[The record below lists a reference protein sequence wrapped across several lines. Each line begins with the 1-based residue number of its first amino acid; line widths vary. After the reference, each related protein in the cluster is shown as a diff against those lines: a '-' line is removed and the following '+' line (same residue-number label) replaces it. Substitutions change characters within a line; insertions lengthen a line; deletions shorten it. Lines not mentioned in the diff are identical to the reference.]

1 MRLVWAGQL
10 ELELG
15 ISFTPK
21 KSQLRVDMQGQGTW
35 DKGHDLYTIPYISKP
50 STLNYELTYLLIQL
64 SVAQNESSRCIN
76 QSMSMQRVIGDC
88 QSDN

>member
-15 ISFTPK
+15 IGFTP

-50 STLNYELTYLLIQL
+50 STLNYELTYLSSYPKLRMSRVVALI
-64 SVAQNESSRCIN
+64 SP
-76 QSMSMQRVIGDC
+76 
-88 QSDN
+88 

>member
-35 DKGHDLYTIPYISKP
+35 DKGHDLYTID
-50 STLNYELTYLLIQL
+50 TLYLKTLDL
-64 SVAQNESSRCIN
+64 KL
-76 QSMSMQRVIGDC
+76 
-88 QSDN
+88 

>member
-15 ISFTPK
+15 IGFTPK

-50 STLNYELTYLLIQL
+50 STLNYELITYLSSYPKLRMSRVVALI
-64 SVAQNESSRCIN
+64 SP
-76 QSMSMQRVIGDC
+76 
-88 QSDN
+88 

>member
-15 ISFTPK
+15 IGFTPK

-35 DKGHDLYTIPYISKP
+35 DKGHDLYTIPYISKL
-50 STLNYELTYLLIQL
+50 STLNYELITYQL
-64 SVAQNESSRCIN
+64 SEAQNESSRCIN